1 MNFVDDY
8 GPGAP
13 LLEGHGEQ
21 HEPIFPPNLELFDL
35 EWSGAV
41 GATVGFFCGIA
52 LVSSPL
58 TVVYFYLT

>member
-21 HEPIFPPNLELFDL
+21 HEPIFPPN
-35 EWSGAV
+35 V
-41 GATVGFFCGIA
+41 
-52 LVSSPL
+52 
-58 TVVYFYLT
+58 